1 MKEIDDIQTNRFC
14 KSRNFFLVDFLVQ
27 GSKQII
33 IQVVVRGVWGGGG
46 EFVYQYTLKRPL
58 MKINTD
64 HLFL

>member
-33 IQVVVRGVWGGGG
+33 IQVVVRGVSGGG
-46 EFVYQYTLKRPL
+46 ELVYQYTLKRPL